1 VNEQTKDESV
11 RRHAKEELD
20 NARRELENI
29 DRSIL
34 ELIKQRSASYESIWQ
49 AKRVLDL
56 PILDAGV
63 EQKKLVD
70 LAALAEDDIVARSV
84 TAALE
89 GVMRVSRM
97 SQYQRHYKNAVSWE
111 PGDTIQ
117 TAARQLPKLKVVAT
131 QGTTESYSSR
141 AASYLFPNAKIMPA
155 RTFEAACREVAEE
168 IVPVAVLPLENST
181 AGTVEEVYRLIDQLN
196 LYIIGTVD
204 VPIRHCL
211 CAIPGTKLSDIRT
224 IISHP
229 QALSQCSLF
238 IQGMGWQVREV
249 NNTAYGARDVAEI
262 NSKTV
267 AALASPAAAAASGL
281 EVLQAQMSNVV
292 VNTTRFAALA
302 SKPIIEPD
310 ANIVSLIVRL
320 PHHAG
325 SLANMLNI
333 FSDYGLNLL
342 KIKSSPVPDVPWE
355 YNFHL
360 DLEGR
365 FDDQKTLPVL
375 FELMDELKRLRFVG
389 WYKNRSYVEK
399 EN

>member
-1 VNEQTKDESV
+1 
-11 RRHAKEELD
+11 
-20 NARRELENI
+20 
-29 DRSIL
+29 
-34 ELIKQRSASYESIWQ
+34 
-49 AKRVLDL
+49 
-56 PILDAGV
+56 
-63 EQKKLVD
+63 
-70 LAALAEDDIVARSV
+70 
-84 TAALE
+84 
-89 GVMRVSRM
+89 M
-97 SQYQRHYKNAVSWE
+97 
-111 PGDTIQ
+111 
-117 TAARQLPKLKVVAT
+117 
-131 QGTTESYSSR
+131 
-141 AASYLFPNAKIMPA
+141 
-155 RTFEAACREVAEE
+155 
-168 IVPVAVLPLENST
+168 
-181 AGTVEEVYRLIDQLN
+181 
-196 LYIIGTVD
+196 
-204 VPIRHCL
+204 
-211 CAIPGTKLSDIRT
+211 
-224 IISHP
+224 
-229 QALSQCSLF
+229 
-238 IQGMGWQVREV
+238 
-249 NNTAYGARDVAEI
+249 
-262 NSKTV
+262 
-267 AALASPAAAAASGL
+267 
-281 EVLQAQMSNVV
+281 V